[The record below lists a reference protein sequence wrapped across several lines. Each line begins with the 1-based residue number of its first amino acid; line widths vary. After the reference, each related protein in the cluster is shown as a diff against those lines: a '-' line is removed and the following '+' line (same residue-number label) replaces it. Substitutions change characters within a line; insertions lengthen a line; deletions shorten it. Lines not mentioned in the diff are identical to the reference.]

1 MIKLFYKN
9 VSLHI
14 ITIDPQSFS
23 QLISYCLEPFLTH
36 RGVISPKAWLKARVT
51 ITAHLDVDV
60 GPPCATFFSDAD
72 VGLNKNKNN
81 KAQQPKSG
89 NNYQQQRR
97 PTDRA
102 KR

>member
-1 MIKLFYKN
+1 
-9 VSLHI
+9 
-14 ITIDPQSFS
+14 
-23 QLISYCLEPFLTH
+23 
-36 RGVISPKAWLKARVT
+36 
-51 ITAHLDVDV
+51 VDG

-72 VGLNKNKNN
+72 VGQYKNKNN

-102 KR
+102 ER